1 MYLPGAPSTGSL
13 LAERM
18 RSADEPVS
26 GRRLMSELDA
36 RHDGPQRCWDTAAA
50 ESFSST
56 FKTEFYDRHHWES
69 KAEAR
74 TASGVLDRGTLQP
87 PPALLDRHAHP
98 STLRSTPTSDGIS
111 RLIASPPFGVNL
123 SFGQEGFQSFRH
135 TSSVGALRLLPP
147 ERHAPRDQPSSE
159 ASPRTARG
167 LSHGHGHD
175 TGSRSREQFSR
186 EARAPLREHIR

>member
-1 MYLPGAPSTGSL
+1 VYLPGAPSTGSL

-69 KAEAR
+69 MAEAR

-123 SFGQEGFQSFRH
+123 SSVRRASSSFVIHRAWEPYVYFLPSDTLQGINHPVRLRHGQ
-135 TSSVGALRLLPP
+135 P
-147 ERHAPRDQPSSE
+147 
-159 ASPRTARG
+159 
-167 LSHGHGHD
+167 D
-175 TGSRSREQFSR
+175 TGFRSREQFSR